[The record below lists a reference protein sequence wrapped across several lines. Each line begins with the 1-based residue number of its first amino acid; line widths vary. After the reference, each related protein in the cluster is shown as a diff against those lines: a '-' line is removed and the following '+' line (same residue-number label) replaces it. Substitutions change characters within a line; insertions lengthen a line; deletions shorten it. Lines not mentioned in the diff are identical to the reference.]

1 MTKILKNTD
10 LLSMSIKDLE
20 EELLFYKKSLF
31 DVRFN
36 LALSEK
42 KDVSSFKKFKK
53 SIARIKTQIN
63 KIKSK

>member
-10 LLSMSIKDLE
+10 LLSMSIKTLE

-36 LALSEK
+36 LALNEK